1 MLGGIIGWSVL
12 QRGRWRNGFEG
23 LEETEGHPPY
33 SQAWWA
39 WGVLRKVMFTYSL
52 ALVRTFREEAK
63 GQESFCCCC
72 CFLMTDREFQRP
84 L

>member
-23 LEETEGHPPY
+23 LEEPEGHPPY

-39 WGVLRKVMFTYSL
+39 WGVHRKVMFTYSL
-52 ALVRTFREEAK
+52 ALVRTFREETK
-63 GQESFCCCC
+63 GQESF
-72 CFLMTDREFQRP
+72 FVVVVVF
-84 L
+84 